1 MTLSLSFS
9 FRLYHS
15 RPTSSIYKKSQLCYD
30 PKPTYIQENF
40 DLELT
45 EETMTEN
52 TGVFV
57 SDQKTGNVHVIGIAQ
72 DRRQERSELKVPVL
86 HEIPEIKV
94 EPIPP
99 YDQQHVIPNF
109 GLKMNRI
116 RNLSVTVPIQQ
127 ILAKERENEI
137 KKVRYASS
145 NEYLTENDYGEEE
158 ESDANPACKK
168 INGKYVIFVP
178 ALNDGVSDWYENELC
193 VERIIPYFEIIVWI
207 FGSVFL
213 MVLLGCLVTYFVK
226 I

>member
-1 MTLSLSFS
+1 
-9 FRLYHS
+9 
-15 RPTSSIYKKSQLCYD
+15 
-30 PKPTYIQENF
+30 
-40 DLELT
+40 
-45 EETMTEN
+45 MTEN

-57 SDQKTGNVHVIGIAQ
+57 GDQQTGKEIGIAQ

-86 HEIPEIKV
+86 HEIPEIRV
-94 EPIPP
+94 ER
-99 YDQQHVIPNF
+99 YDQQTVIPNF

-145 NEYLTENDYGEEE
+145 NEYLTENEYREEE
-158 ESDANPACKK
+158 ESDTNPACKK

-193 VERIIPYFEIIVWI
+193 VERIIPYFEIIGFKKYVSMKGNFQLRAQI
-207 FGSVFL
+207 SCFSYFNDEPLNFTTEMDFL
-213 MVLLGCLVTYFVK
+213 